1 MPPQFTASAMA
12 SLHWAQVK
20 PGVILVALV
29 YIDRV
34 AKAHSGRSSLLIP
47 NDAAGTNSLL
57 RLFVGSL
64 IAASKVRNTTPPS
77 AATVIEL
84 FSSTL
89 TTPPIKTFVG
99 RRSPVYP

>member
-1 MPPQFTASAMA
+1 MA

-34 AKAHSGRSSLLIP
+34 AKAHSGRSTLLVP
-47 NDAAGTNSLL
+47 NDTPGTNSLL

-64 IAASKVRNTTPPS
+64 IAASKVRTTPLRRNS
-77 AATVIEL
+77 DRF

-89 TTPPIKTFVG
+89 TTPPIETFNG
-99 RRSPVYP
+99 HRSPVYP